1 MSVVQPVGTGADVTK
16 PEYQHFIPQFSLR
29 NFSHKYEGGTKK
41 AENLYNKT
49 KVVNVMNLSEDGP
62 RFIVKAVKRTFGHF
76 DMYCDKFALT
86 PTQKRHVESEL
97 GKLESGISSILQ
109 KILPACDDDTDI
121 ISLSRHEEFVLKKFT
136 FVMKYRS
143 TLFFERYNHTS
154 LRDYTAKDKHK
165 LFPYMYKCSLQR
177 PVDVWLDNLM
187 KILTTPFTS
196 TDDYVNKL

>member
-1 MSVVQPVGTGADVTK
+1 MIRPVGTGADVTK

-49 KVVNVMNLSEDGP
+49 KIVNVLNLSEDGP

-97 GKLESGISSILQ
+97 GKLESEISSILQ
-109 KILPACDDDTDI
+109 RILPACDDDTDI

-154 LRDYTAKDKHK
+154 LRDYTANDKHK
-165 LFPYMYKCSLQR
+165 LLPYMYKCGLQR
-177 PVDVWLDNLM
+177 PIDVWLDNLM
-187 KILTTPFTS
+187 EILTTPFII
-196 TDDYVNKL
+196 VAKMC

>member
-1 MSVVQPVGTGADVTK
+1 MIRPVGTGADVTK

-97 GKLESGISSILQ
+97 GKLESGISKLESGISKLESGISSI
-109 KILPACDDDTDI
+109 
-121 ISLSRHEEFVLKKFT
+121 
-136 FVMKYRS
+136 
-143 TLFFERYNHTS
+143 FFERYNHTS

>member
-1 MSVVQPVGTGADVTK
+1 MIRPVGTGADVTK

-109 KILPACDDDTDI
+109 RILPACDDDTDI

-154 LRDYTAKDKHK
+154 LRDYTST
-165 LFPYMYKCSLQR
+165 LCSSHPKRSDVYVAQR
-177 PVDVWLDNLM
+177 PRLQATCCIYKD
-187 KILTTPFTS
+187 
-196 TDDYVNKL
+196 